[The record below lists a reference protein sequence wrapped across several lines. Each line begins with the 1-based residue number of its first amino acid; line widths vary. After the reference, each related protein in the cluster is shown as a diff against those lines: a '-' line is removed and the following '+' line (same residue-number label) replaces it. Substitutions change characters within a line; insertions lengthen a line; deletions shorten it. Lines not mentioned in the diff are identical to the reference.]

1 MDLQLAGKK
10 ALITG
15 ASMGIG
21 KAIALSLAS
30 EGCDVALCAR
40 DKSRL
45 DLSADE
51 IRGKTGRTVFT
62 IAADL
67 ARAAD
72 ADAFIR
78 ESHRVL
84 GRIDILVNHD
94 KALAFFVNGT
104 MIDIDGGQQKP
115 LMDQLRDR

>member
-72 ADAFIR
+72 ALAT
-78 ESHRVL
+78 
-84 GRIDILVNHD
+84 GRDLAPAADGLMAAGEGGVFRAASLRLAR
-94 KALAFFVNGT
+94 ALRAAG
-104 MIDIDGGQQKP
+104 
-115 LMDQLRDR
+115 